1 MRPDYRL
8 PESVRPERYEITL
21 DIDPDQETFGG
32 EERVTVEVAEPVRE
46 VVLNAA
52 GLEVAGARLVPAS
65 GEGALEG
72 SVETDEAEQR
82 VIVRLPDEASAGSYR
97 FECRFRGQLG
107 DKLTGLYRST
117 FSTDGSTRAI
127 AATQFEAT
135 HARQAF
141 PCWDE
146 PDMKAVFSLS
156 LVVPEA
162 LTAVSNSGIASE
174 EAVAGGRRRIRF
186 ADTMPMSTY
195 LVAAV
200 VGPLEATEPVVVD
213 GIPLRVVH
221 RPGEGRLARF
231 ALEVGAHAL
240 RFFSDWFGIP
250 YPADKL
256 DLIALPDFAFG
267 AMENLGAV
275 TFREALL
282 LVDPAAA
289 SRTELQQVV
298 DVISHEIAHM
308 WFGDLVTMRWW
319 NGIWLNEAF
328 ATYMELLCSDAFRP
342 EWERWVDFGRDRQVA
357 LAIDG
362 LSTTRPIEYPVGR
375 PEECAGMFDPLT
387 YQKGA
392 GVLRMLEQYL
402 GLARFQ
408 AGIRRYLEAHRHG
421 NAETTDLW
429 DAIEEASGEPV
440 RAIMDS
446 FIFQGGLPSVSLARE
461 GEEVR
466 VEQSPFRYRARRE
479 GATEDAIGQSWQV
492 PVVLR
497 AGFPDGSSSEQRLL
511 LSSGFE
517 VVGVGGP
524 PSWVVGNEGGWGVY
538 RTLYRGD
545 LWPGLLGALSRLDPL
560 ERYTLVSDT
569 WAQALA
575 GRMDL
580 GDVAALLR
588 SLAGEDE
595 PTVWSEV
602 ASILSMLERVAGDQ
616 GKPAVQSFTRDL
628 MGPTFGRL
636 SFEATPGEGPKVPTL
651 RSVLLRAL
659 GTTGADAG
667 VRARVA
673 ELHGEVMAGRQ
684 PADPDLAGAMASVVA
699 VTGGEASFDA
709 FVERFRHP
717 ANPQEQLRYLYAL
730 GEFSEPSLVG
740 RALELARTE
749 VRSQNAPF
757 LIQRALANHR
767 NGPLA
772 WEFVKAHW
780 DELLDRLPD
789 NTIVRMLEAVAT
801 LCEPA
806 QAADVHAFFADHDV
820 PQGQRSLQQI
830 LERLDINVSFAERDG
845 PRVAAALGAAG

>member
-1 MRPDYRL
+1 
-8 PESVRPERYEITL
+8 VRPERYEITL
-21 DIDPDQETFGG
+21 DIDPGQERFSG
-32 EERVTVEVAEPVRE
+32 EERVAVEVTEPVRE
-46 VVLNAA
+46 VVLNAV
-52 GLEVAGARLVPAS
+52 GLEVAGARLVPAA
-65 GEGALEG
+65 GGGALEG
-72 SVETDEAEQR
+72 QVETDESEER
-82 VIVRLPDEASAGSYR
+82 LIVRLPEEAGPGSYHL
-97 FECRFRGQLG
+97 ECRFSGELG
-107 DKLTGLYRST
+107 GKLTGLYRST
-117 FSTDGSTRAI
+117 FSDNGSSRAI

-135 HARQAF
+135 YARQAF

-146 PDMKAVFSLS
+146 PDMKAVFAVT
-156 LVVPEA
+156 LVVPEQ
-162 LTAVSNSGIASE
+162 LTAVSNSSIAHE
-174 EAVAGGRRRIRF
+174 EVQGDGRRRVRF

-200 VGPLEATEPVVVD
+200 VGPLETTEPVMVD
-213 GIPLRVVH
+213 GIPLSVVH

-240 RFFSDWFGIP
+240 RFFSEWFGIP

-256 DLIALPDFAFG
+256 DLIALPDFAYG

-289 SRTELQQVV
+289 SQTELQRVV

-328 ATYMELLCSDAFRP
+328 ATYMELQCADAFRP
-342 EWERWVDFGRDRQVA
+342 EWERWVDFGQDRQVA

-362 LSTTRPIEYPVGR
+362 LSSTRPIEYPVGR

-408 AGIRRYLEAHRHG
+408 AGIRRYLEAHRHA

-446 FIFQGGLPSVSLARE
+446 FIFQGGLPSVSLAR
-461 GEEVR
+461 GEEGVR
-466 VEQSPFRYRARRE
+466 VEQSPFRYRPRQE
-479 GATEDAIGQSWQV
+479 GGDGDAIGQAWQV

-497 AGFPDGSSSEQRLL
+497 AGRPDGSSSEHRLL
-511 LSSGFE
+511 LSSDHAL
-517 VVGVGGP
+517 VDLGGA
-524 PSWVVGNEGGWGVY
+524 PSFVVGNAGGWGVY
-538 RTLYRGD
+538 RTLYQGD
-545 LWPGLLGALSRLDPL
+545 LWSGLIGALSHLDPL
-560 ERYTLVSDT
+560 ERYTVVSDA

-575 GRMDL
+575 GRVGL
-580 GDVAALLR
+580 ADVAALLR
-588 SLAGEDE
+588 SLRDEDD
-595 PTVWSEV
+595 PSVWSEV
-602 ASILSMLERVAGDQ
+602 TGILSMLERVAGEE
-616 GKPAVQSFTRDL
+616 GKTAVQSFTRDL
-628 MGPTFGRL
+628 VVPAFAPL
-636 SFEATPGEGPKVPTL
+636 SFEAAPGEGPKVPTL
-651 RSVLLRAL
+651 RSVLLRTL
-659 GTTGADAG
+659 GTTGADPA

-673 ELHGEVMAGRQ
+673 EVHGEVLAGRR
-684 PADPDLAGAMASVVA
+684 PSDPDLAGAMASVVA
-699 VTGGEASFDA
+699 VTGDEAAFDA
-709 FVERFRHP
+709 FLERFRHP

-730 GEFSEPSLVG
+730 GEFSDPALVA

-757 LIQRALANHR
+757 LIQRALSNHR

-772 WEFVKAHW
+772 WEFVKGHW

-789 NTIVRMLEAVAT
+789 NTIVRMLEAVAG
-801 LCEPA
+801 LCQPA
-806 QAADVHAFFADHDV
+806 QAADVHAFFADHEV
-820 PQGQRSLQQI
+820 PQGERSLQQV
-830 LERLDINVSFAERDG
+830 LERLDINVAFAEREG
-845 PRVAAALGAAG
+845 PRIATTLGARR